1 MPTTVSGSLKTLAT
15 SAATSSSNAFVR
27 FVLRGTRGAQPAVVG
42 TGAIAPLVSA
52 DGMFYTDIAADSS
65 GNVSGTIYSTR
76 DATGLLAGDI
86 TVSGSGI
93 AVWYGMIVY
102 NNGIA
107 GPEVPI
113 HAKQG
118 ATLDPSN
125 VTPITS
131 VPVVTAPTGDGTYLR
146 IDGGNSPVT
155 GLTTFSA
162 GLVSKKLNGIR
173 FADQFAT
180 VNAAL
185 ADLGGLPGIVA
196 IPSGTYQV

>member
-1 MPTTVSGSLKTLAT
+1 MATTVSGSLKTLAT

-27 FVLRGTRGAQPAVVG
+27 FVLRGTRGAQPTVVG

-102 NNGIA
+102 SNGVA

-118 ATLDPSN
+118 ATLDPSS

-131 VPVVTAPTGDGTYLR
+131 VPVVTAPTGDTTYARL
-146 IDGGNSPVT
+146 DGGNTPFT
-155 GLTTFSA
+155 GLVQANA
-162 GLVSKKLNGIR
+162 GLITNNLEAK
-173 FADQFAT
+173 
-180 VNAAL
+180 
-185 ADLGGLPGIVA
+185 
-196 IPSGTYQV
+196 